1 MKPTAD
7 IEFYDTSSLLLIG
20 EKLFENEE
28 KFIISSITLQE
39 LENIKNSSNKSP
51 EIKYGARLI
60 LRLLNE
66 NPNKYDVVAH
76 KESREAI
83 ISNAGFAINNDT
95 KILSD
100 VIWYNNIV
108 AIDRVIFVTNDLSLK
123 VIANHFLGNEM
134 IKSIEEEEDNYTGY
148 MDLIPTE
155 QEIEVL
161 YTSPEENIFN
171 ALPGQYLILR
181 NQENKIIDLRAWDGD
196 RYRYLNDAAFNT
208 RFFGQI
214 GPIKNDIYQ
223 RMVCD
228 SFRNNTITMVKG
240 PAGTGKTYLSL
251 GFLMYA
257 LEKGQIDKIIVF
269 CNTVATANSA
279 RLGFYPGDR
288 NSKLMDSQIGNLLA
302 SKLGGQEGVMRLIEE
317 GKLVLLPMSD
327 IRGYDTS
334 GMKAGIYISEAQN
347 LDRTLMK
354 LALQRIG
361 NDSICIIDGDSKAQV
376 DDIHFAG
383 INNGMRRASKV
394 FRGTPVYGEIE
405 LCTNYRSQIASI
417 AEKI

>member
-20 EKLFENEE
+20 EKLFENKR

-60 LRLLNE
+60 LKLLNE
-66 NPNKYDVVAH
+66 NPDKYDVVAH

-83 ISNAGFAINNDT
+83 ISNAGFAIDNDT

-123 VIANHFLGNEM
+123 VIANHFLGDKM
-134 IKSIEEEEDNYTGY
+134 IKSVAEEEDSYTGY

-155 QEIEVL
+155 QEIEAL
-161 YTSPEENIFN
+161 YTNPEENIFN

-196 RYRYLNDAAFNT
+196 RYRYLNDSAFNT
-208 RFFGQI
+208 RFFGQV

-240 PAGTGKTYLSL
+240 PAGTGKT
-251 GFLMYA
+251 
-257 LEKGQIDKIIVF
+257 
-269 CNTVATANSA
+269 
-279 RLGFYPGDR
+279 
-288 NSKLMDSQIGNLLA
+288 
-302 SKLGGQEGVMRLIEE
+302 
-317 GKLVLLPMSD
+317 
-327 IRGYDTS
+327 
-334 GMKAGIYISEAQN
+334 
-347 LDRTLMK
+347 
-354 LALQRIG
+354 
-361 NDSICIIDGDSKAQV
+361 
-376 DDIHFAG
+376 
-383 INNGMRRASKV
+383 
-394 FRGTPVYGEIE
+394 
-405 LCTNYRSQIASI
+405 
-417 AEKI
+417 